1 MIIDYTS
8 YMHDFVLVLLLQIEI
23 LKLSIVQSMQI
34 IFLTDFVSL

>member
-8 YMHDFVLVLLLQIEI
+8 YMHDFVLVLLQIKI